1 MNEKEAMAFIEETAG
16 YGIVP
21 GLDSIR
27 ELCRRLGSPQKD
39 LKFVHIA
46 GTNGKGSVGA
56 YISSVLKAAGFK
68 VGRYISPV
76 IFSYRERIQVNDRN
90 ITVKALCQGM
100 ERIKDICEEMAEE
113 GLPHPTPFDIETA
126 LGFLYF
132 QEKCCDI
139 VVLETGMGGL
149 LDSTNI
155 VENTLVAVFAS
166 ISRDHMKFL
175 GNTLEEIAAQKAG
188 IIKKDCSVVTICQKE
203 QAQKVISDQAQSLG
217 CPLTV
222 TEPETIKNIR
232 YGLEKQRFDYKN
244 RKKLEISL
252 AGKCQPENAALA
264 LDVIDILMEKGF
276 SVSEEAIVRGL
287 AETRWPGRFTVIRKK
302 PYFVVDGAHNEDAA
316 KRLAESIE
324 YYFTNKRIIYIMG
337 VLKDKE
343 YEKIIRLTA
352 PYAEHIL
359 TVTSPRNPR
368 ALSAMEL
375 AREVALVHSQVTV
388 VDSLEEA
395 VEMSTLLA
403 GKDGVIIAF
412 GSLSYLGRLMEIV
425 EEKDA
430 VRKA

>member
-1 MNEKEAMAFIEETAG
+1 MLFR
-16 YGIVP
+16 
-21 GLDSIR
+21 S
-27 ELCRRLGSPQKD
+27 
-39 LKFVHIA
+39 
-46 GTNGKGSVGA
+46 
-56 YISSVLKAAGFK
+56 
-68 VGRYISPV
+68 
-76 IFSYRERIQVNDRN
+76 
-90 ITVKALCQGM
+90 
-100 ERIKDICEEMAEE
+100 
-113 GLPHPTPFDIETA
+113 PFDIETA

-155 VENTLVAVFAS
+155 VENTLAAVFAS

-188 IIKKDCSVVTICQKE
+188 IIKKGCSVVTICQKE

-252 AGKCQPENAALA
+252 AGRCQPENAALA

-368 ALSAMEL
+368 ALPAMEL
-375 AREVALVHSQVTV
+375 AREVALVHSQVTA

-412 GSLSYLGRLMEIV
+412 GSLSYLGKLMEIV

>member
-1 MNEKEAMAFIEETAG
+1 M
-16 YGIVP
+16 
-21 GLDSIR
+21 
-27 ELCRRLGSPQKD
+27 
-39 LKFVHIA
+39 
-46 GTNGKGSVGA
+46 
-56 YISSVLKAAGFK
+56 
-68 VGRYISPV
+68 
-76 IFSYRERIQVNDRN
+76 
-90 ITVKALCQGM
+90 
-100 ERIKDICEEMAEE
+100 
-113 GLPHPTPFDIETA
+113 
-126 LGFLYF
+126 
-132 QEKCCDI
+132 
-139 VVLETGMGGL
+139 
-149 LDSTNI
+149 
-155 VENTLVAVFAS
+155 
-166 ISRDHMKFL
+166 
-175 GNTLEEIAAQKAG
+175 
-188 IIKKDCSVVTICQKE
+188 
-203 QAQKVISDQAQSLG
+203 
-217 CPLTV
+217 TV
-222 TEPETIKNIR
+222 TDPETIKNIR

-252 AGKCQPENAALA
+252 AGKYQPENAALA
-264 LDVIDILMEKGF
+264 LDVIDILMKKGL

-368 ALSAMEL
+368 ALPAMEL
-375 AREVALVHSQVTV
+375 AREVALVHSQVTA

-412 GSLSYLGRLMEIV
+412 GSLSYLGKLMEIV
-425 EEKDA
+425 EEKDTT
-430 VRKA
+430 RKV